1 MVHTRFSSSSGSPAY
16 SKNSPQNIKKDNKK
30 RPLSG
35 QAKGCGWL
43 HLVVFKVAL
52 GCIWLWL
59 VALGCGRLLLV
70 VFKVELGCTSC
81 NKLWLVALGCG
92 WLHQIMFKVAL
103 GYNREL
109 KQPNPHEIW
118 IGVAGMKLRFG
129 IEEFA
134 LVTGIRCVGS
144 HDKQEYARPSNSFLN
159 TYYKGM
165 KKVTKENVRE
175 ILFNKGWKNDA
186 DAVKL
191 ANIYL
196 LHIFLLGSSSLD
208 AVIPQADFDIL
219 DSGEF
224 GQFPWGKE
232 VFKVTIESL
241 KNNVGKKTKDNFYRL
256 YGFPYAFQV
265 WFYEC
270 CPCLN
275 GNFCHLNAGSIPRII
290 NWTNSENIKFDKVSY
305 TLSMS
310 CAELQLRNITP
321 TAKERKK
328 LHLEELFPKGK
339 QLEVDGNLAANAGA
353 RVIASSSGVAPHSA
367 RVAANVC
374 PIANV
379 SDDDFVN
386 PPPRSFAGASSSSMP
401 QFSLREMQA
410 QLLRLETSHKVLVSD
425 VASIKTIVNGLSS
438 HFDSSILKLHD
449 LILSHI
455 LGKQGE
461 SSDDDIERRSKAMHD
476 ESNVGDKEEEV
487 ATDCVIEEKSD
498 DEEDEKDDG
507 DGDGDG
513 DEDEDE
519 GESDEE
525 NDGFDHDDDEDVD
538 DDPVGEDK
546 NSKDREKEDHTYIVC
561 PSGVK
566 DVSSGHNED
575 DNVVDFSDDVDSSHQ
590 VAPKILGVADFA
602 TEVENVTTSVGEID
616 KDVASHFSNVAELET
631 EVAPNL
637 PEVAPDLPEVAE
649 LAKVAEDVNE
659 VAQVAGTISSQCSF
673 DSLSNTALEEAMQ
686 NAINAV
692 KAFKTPKESTPHCI
706 AIVPYVGSG
715 GSNLGY
721 VTPIF
726 PRRTIKLPFYLQSP
740 FVQNFDCTSAQ
751 SSEAKSGGDIKIIKG
766 FCPLDDKIG
775 ELPDYELS
783 QDFNK
788 WLDYGMIAKNKVKMY
803 SKEDNLII
811 PGLQL
816 GVDVICQ
823 KTWFHT
829 LQYSGKNLFKT
840 FAYVFILGLRLV
852 DVGCLWLRLHVD
864 VFFYYLRKKAKY
876 CDNCTIKF
884 ITTDS
889 HFQTRINSIYE
900 TFLSWKRD
908 FGALNCNQYVAE
920 VIMGYALPCNISWS
934 MVDHVLFP
942 ILLMKEKHWLLC
954 RLSLKD
960 RSMYVYNTLTCDNK
974 DHIALKAVESF
985 RILLPHYLYI
995 TGFYD
1000 RTDIDFSSEAYAG
1013 KSTSSAFDVVL
1024 DDDLPCGLSCDSGIH
1039 MFSFAEYFV
1048 QDKDI
1053 PTSTFDVET
1062 HRSRLAFLF
1071 YSYAKAKEIYG
1082 YESESEYSGRYVAPR
1097 KAQAK
1102 KKKETRKDKDKY
1114 VS

>member
-1 MVHTRFSSSSGSPAY
+1 MCCFRLHVVAFGMQYIVPLENHNRAKCHAIIKHNQITDLHQLLSPKQISDFAD
-16 SKNSPQNIKKDNKK
+16 SCFGHF
-30 RPLSG
+30 LSLPSFVM
-35 QAKGCGWL
+35 QYQL
-43 HLVVFKVAL
+43 IHN
-52 GCIWLWL
+52 
-59 VALGCGRLLLV
+59 LLL
-70 VFKVELGCTSC
+70 
-81 NKLWLVALGCG
+81 
-92 WLHQIMFKVAL
+92 
-103 GYNREL
+103 REL

-159 TYYKGM
+159 TYFKSM
-165 KKVTKENVRE
+165 KKVTKENVRD
-175 ILFNKGWKNDA
+175 ILLNKGWKNDA
-186 DAVKL
+186 VKL
-191 ANIYL
+191 PNIYF
-196 LHIFLLGSSSLD
+196 LHIFLLRSSSLD

-219 DSGEF
+219 DSWEF

-232 VFKVTIESL
+232 LFKVTIESL
-241 KNNVGKKTKDNFYRL
+241 KNNVGKKKKDYYYRL
-256 YGFPYAFQV
+256 YGFPYAFHV

-270 CPCLN
+270 CPYLN
-275 GNFCHLNAGSIPRII
+275 DNFCHLNAGSIPCII
-290 NWTNSENIKFDKVSY
+290 NWTNNENIKFDKVSY

-310 CAELQLRNITP
+310 CAELQLRDITP

-339 QLEVDGNLAANAGA
+339 QLEVDGSLAANAGA
-353 RVIASSSGVAPHSA
+353 RVATSGSGVAPHSA

-401 QFSLREMQA
+401 QFSLREMQG
-410 QLLRLETSHKVLVSD
+410 QLSRLETSHKVLISD
-425 VASIKTIVNGLSS
+425 VASIKKIVNGLSS
-438 HFDSSILKLHD
+438 HFDSSILKLHE

-498 DEEDEKDDG
+498 DEEDEKDD
-507 DGDGDG
+507 D
-513 DEDEDE
+513 DEDE
-519 GESDEE
+519 GEGEGESESDEE
-525 NDGFDHDDDEDVD
+525 NDGFDHDDDEDAD

-546 NSKDREKEDHTYIVC
+546 NSKDREKEEDHTYIAC

-602 TEVENVTTSVGEID
+602 TEVENVPTAVGEID

-649 LAKVAEDVNE
+649 LAKVAEDVNK
-659 VAQVAGTISSQCSF
+659 VAQVAGTISSQSSF
-673 DSLSNTALEEAMQ
+673 DSLSDTALEEAMQ
-686 NAINAV
+686 NAIYAV
-692 KAFKTPKESTPHCI
+692 KAIKTPKESTPHCT

-715 GSNLGY
+715 GSNLAY
-721 VTPIF
+721 VTPIL

-740 FVQNFDCTSAQ
+740 FVQNFDSTSAQ

-803 SKEDNLII
+803 SKKDNLII
-811 PGLQL
+811 LGLQL

-823 KTWFHT
+823 KTC
-829 LQYSGKNLFKT
+829 LLMSLFWGCVWLMWV
-840 FAYVFILGLRLV
+840 AY
-852 DVGCLWLRLHVD
+852 GCHVD

-876 CDNCTIKF
+876 CDNFTIKF

-900 TFLSWKRD
+900 KFLSWKRD
-908 FGALNCNQYVAE
+908 FGALNCNQYVVE
-920 VIMGYALPCNISWS
+920 VIMGYALPCKISWS
-934 MVDHVLFP
+934 MVDHFLFP

-974 DHIALKAVESF
+974 DHIALKAVEPF

-1000 RTDIDFSSEAYAG
+1000 RTDIDFSSEAYPG

-1039 MFSFAEYFV
+1039 MFSFADYFV

-1071 YSYAKAKEIYG
+1071 YSYAKEKEIYG
-1082 YESESEYSGRYVAPR
+1082 Y
-1097 KAQAK
+1097 
-1102 KKKETRKDKDKY
+1102 
-1114 VS
+1114 

>member
-35 QAKGCGWL
+35 QVEGKKTTKQKKPKLANADHIIPPLQGMQYIVPPENHNRAKCHAIIKHNQITAL
-43 HLVVFKVAL
+43 HQLLSPKQISDFADSCFGHFLSLPSFVMQYQL
-52 GCIWLWL
+52 IHN
-59 VALGCGRLLLV
+59 LLL
-70 VFKVELGCTSC
+70 
-81 NKLWLVALGCG
+81 
-92 WLHQIMFKVAL
+92 
-103 GYNREL
+103 REL

-175 ILFNKGWKNDA
+175 MLFNKAWKNDA

-196 LHIFLLGSSSLD
+196 LHIFLLSSSSLD
-208 AVIPQADFDIL
+208 TVIPQADFDIL

-241 KNNVGKKTKDNFYRL
+241 KNNFGKKNKDNFYRL

-270 CPCLN
+270 CPYLN

-353 RVIASSSGVAPHSA
+353 RVAASGSGVAPHSV

-410 QLLRLETSHKVLVSD
+410 QLSRLETSHKVLVSD
-425 VASIKTIVNGLSS
+425 VASIKTIVNGLRS

-461 SSDDDIERRSKAMHD
+461 SSNDDIERRSKAMHD

-498 DEEDEKDDG
+498 DEEDEDEGEDE
-507 DGDGDG
+507 

-525 NDGFDHDDDEDVD
+525 NDGFDHDDDDEDAD

-546 NSKDREKEDHTYIVC
+546 NSKDREKEDHTYIAC

-590 VAPKILGVADFA
+590 VAPKILGVADFV
-602 TEVENVTTSVGEID
+602 TEVENVTTAVGEID

-649 LAKVAEDVNE
+649 DVNE
-659 VAQVAGTISSQCSF
+659 VAGTISSQCSF
-673 DSLSNTALEEAMQ
+673 DSLSDTALEEAMQ

-692 KAFKTPKESTPHCI
+692 KAIKTPKESTPHCT

-721 VTPIF
+721 VTPIL

-740 FVQNFDCTSAQ
+740 FVQNFDSTSAQ

-840 FAYVFILGLRLV
+840 
-852 DVGCLWLRLHVD
+852 HVD

-876 CDNCTIKF
+876 CVNCTIKF

-942 ILLMKEKHWLLC
+942 ILVMKEKHWLLC

-1053 PTSTFDVET
+1053 PTSTFDVEA

-1102 KKKETRKDKDKY
+1102 KKKETRKDKAKY

>member
-1 MVHTRFSSSSGSPAY
+1 MVRTRFSSSSGSPAY
-16 SKNSPQNIKKDNKK
+16 SKDSPQNIKKDNKK

-35 QAKGCGWL
+35 QAKGKRTTEQKKPKL
-43 HLVVFKVAL
+43 ANADHIIPSPQLQQVVA
-52 GCIWLWL
+52 GCIRLQL
-59 VALGCGRLLLV
+59 VALGCGRLLLLQQGMQYIV
-70 VFKVELGCTSC
+70 PPENHNRAKCHAIIKHNQIT
-81 NKLWLVALGCG
+81 A
-92 WLHQIMFKVAL
+92 LHQLLSPKQISDFADSCFGHFLSLPSFVMQYQL
-103 GYNREL
+103 IHNLLLREL

-196 LHIFLLGSSSLD
+196 MHIFLLSSSSLD
-208 AVIPQADFDIL
+208 VVIPQADFDIL

-232 VFKVTIESL
+232 VFK
-241 KNNVGKKTKDNFYRL
+241 
-256 YGFPYAFQV
+256 

-270 CPCLN
+270 CPYLN

-310 CAELQLRNITP
+310 CAE
-321 TAKERKK
+321 ERKK

-353 RVIASSSGVAPHSA
+353 RVATSGSGVAPHSA

-410 QLLRLETSHKVLVSD
+410 QLSRLETSHKLLVSD

-438 HFDSSILKLHD
+438 PFDSSILKLHD

-455 LGKQGE
+455 LGKQGD

-476 ESNVGDKEEEV
+476 ESNVGDKEEE
-487 ATDCVIEEKSD
+487 
-498 DEEDEKDDG
+498 
-507 DGDGDG
+507 
-513 DEDEDE
+513 DEDED
-519 GESDEE
+519 DEE
-525 NDGFDHDDDEDVD
+525 NDGFDHDDDEDAD

-546 NSKDREKEDHTYIVC
+546 NSKDREKEDHTYIAC

-566 DVSSGHNED
+566 DVSSEHNED

-590 VAPKILGVADFA
+590 VAPKILGVTDFA
-602 TEVENVTTSVGEID
+602 TEVENVPTVVGEID

-631 EVAPNL
+631 
-637 PEVAPDLPEVAE
+637 EVAE

-673 DSLSNTALEEAMQ
+673 DSLSDTALEEAMQ

-692 KAFKTPKESTPHCI
+692 KAIKTLKESTAHCT

-740 FVQNFDCTSAQ
+740 FVQNFDSTSAQ

-840 FAYVFILGLRLV
+840 
-852 DVGCLWLRLHVD
+852 
-864 VFFYYLRKKAKY
+864 
-876 CDNCTIKF
+876 
-884 ITTDS
+884 
-889 HFQTRINSIYE
+889 TRINSMYE

-920 VIMGYALPCNISWS
+920 VIMGYALPCNIFWS

-960 RSMYVYNTLTCDNK
+960 RSMYVYSTLTCDNK

-995 TGFYD
+995 IGFYD
-1000 RTDIDFSSEAYAG
+1000 RTDIDFSSKAYAG

-1024 DDDLPCGLSCDSGIH
+1024 DDDLPCGLSCDSGLH

-1102 KKKETRKDKDKY
+1102 KKNETRKDKGKY